1 MNRNIRLIA
10 AGGTAGAVNGLFGAG
25 GGMALVPMLRGVVR
39 LSEACIF
46 PSSVT
51 IILPICII
59 SAAIS
64 FAGGPV
70 SLTATLPY
78 LIGGTIGGLLAGL
91 LGKKIPVVWLRR
103 IFGIIILFGGIR
115 YLC

>member
-10 AGGTAGAVNGLFGAG
+10 AGGAAGAVNGLFGAG
-25 GGMALVPMLRGVVR
+25 GGMALVPMLRGVVK
-39 LSEACIF
+39 LSEACVF

-51 IILPICII
+51 IILPICAI

-70 SLTATLPY
+70 DLSQALPY
-78 LIGGTIGGLLAGL
+78 LLGSTVGGLLAGL
-91 LGKKIPVVWLRR
+91 LGKRIPVLWLRR
-103 IFGIIILFGGIR
+103 VFGIIILWGGIR